1 MAKLISIGEA
11 LVDIIKLPGKPV
23 IFSPGGAPANVACAV
38 SNLGQEAVLLS
49 KLGDD
54 DNGKLILEALRMKGV
69 HTDYILTTDAH
80 QTTVA
85 NVLVDKKGQR
95 TFTFDRRNSADLF
108 YRFQELPLDIFN
120 EGDILH
126 FGTVDLVPSLMK
138 DAHSYALIHARKK
151 QMIISFDPNLRFTLW
166 PNDESLKQTV
176 FEFMYYAD
184 ILKLTDDELSFLYPN
199 LTIDETINKIFLTKV
214 KVIIISKGSLG
225 VSLYRQGKPAIDI
238 PGIQVEVVDTT
249 GAGDALIGSF
259 LASLLDADAKK
270 DSFYLQD
277 DLLKKSL
284 VFANKVA
291 AYVCTKPG
299 AIEAFPTREIIK
311 GFKIK

>member
-1 MAKLISIGEA
+1 
-11 LVDIIKLPGKPV
+11 
-23 IFSPGGAPANVACAV
+23 
-38 SNLGQEAVLLS
+38 
-49 KLGDD
+49 
-54 DNGKLILEALRMKGV
+54 
-69 HTDYILTTDAH
+69 
-80 QTTVA
+80 
-85 NVLVDKKGQR
+85 
-95 TFTFDRRNSADLF
+95 
-108 YRFQELPLDIFN
+108 
-120 EGDILH
+120 
-126 FGTVDLVPSLMK
+126 VPSLMK